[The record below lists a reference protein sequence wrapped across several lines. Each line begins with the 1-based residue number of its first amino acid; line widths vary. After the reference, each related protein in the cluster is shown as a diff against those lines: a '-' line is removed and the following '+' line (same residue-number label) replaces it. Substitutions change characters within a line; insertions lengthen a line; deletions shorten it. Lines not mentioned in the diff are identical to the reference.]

1 VAIEQNDVA
10 KRLAAWAGIFAVAT
24 AFAGIWGMNF
34 ESMPE
39 LKWVYGYPLAL
50 TLIVGA
56 MGFLFFRFR
65 RLGWL

>member
-10 KRLAAWAGIFAVAT
+10 KRLAAWAGIFAIAT

-34 ESMPE
+34 TVMPE
-39 LKWVYGYPLAL
+39 LQWEYGYPMALAM
-50 TLIVGA
+50 IAGA